1 MTNFPSPGPDRPER
15 GLIWGIKD
23 SFLRYVAGI
32 TDGVC
37 ELSDGAAPYSPG
49 RFLFPTR
56 GTDDTYAGVL
66 SVTAY
71 GGILGVTVAQPHI
84 AHTSYG
90 LRLAVRTL
98 DSTRPVLHVAALEPA
113 ADTPPDTV
121 EYRALL
127 LGEAVSWLGDAYAA
141 GTELDRVTLL

>member
-1 MTNFPSPGPDRPER
+1 MTDFPSPGADLPQR

-32 TDGVC
+32 ADGVC

-49 RFLFPTR
+49 RFLFPAR
-56 GTDDTYAGVL
+56 GTGTAYAGVL

-84 AHTSYG
+84 AHTAHG
-90 LRLAVRTL
+90 RRLAVRTL
-98 DSTRPVLHVAALEPA
+98 DPAHPVLHVAELEPA
-113 ADTPPDTV
+113 ADTAPGTV
-121 EYRALL
+121 EYTARL